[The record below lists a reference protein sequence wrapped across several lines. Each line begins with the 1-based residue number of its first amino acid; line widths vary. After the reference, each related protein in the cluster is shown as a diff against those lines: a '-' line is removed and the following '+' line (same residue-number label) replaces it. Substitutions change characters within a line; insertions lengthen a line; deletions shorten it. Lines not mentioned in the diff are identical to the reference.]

1 MSNKRLIRQK
11 ISLASWQIGKL
22 VRIFAPRT
30 YKNHYGRNKI

>member
-1 MSNKRLIRQK
+1 MPYWAKNLISK
-11 ISLASWQIGKL
+11 LANGKL